1 MLFTADSHRDNGK
14 RFIVSANE
22 KLAAFLELESQLK
35 EATREPDR
43 HPPFFTSLI
52 NHIRESNFL
61 PVVALRSAATSTP
74 SFPSAPIKAFE
85 SSPSSCI
92 LHR

>member
-1 MLFTADSHRDNGK
+1 
-14 RFIVSANE
+14 
-22 KLAAFLELESQLK
+22 
-35 EATREPDR
+35 
-43 HPPFFTSLI
+43 
-52 NHIRESNFL
+52 
-61 PVVALRSAATSTP
+61 VALRSAATSTP